1 MKREELRAIE
11 GLTEEQINQ
20 IMNVHQND
28 VTNWNNR
35 LQAQETQITNLNAK
49 VKEFDGVD
57 VAKLQ
62 KDLTDMQNKYNSDMA
77 AKDKDFAK
85 QMYFNGIQ
93 FTSKLAKSAAMAE
106 FNKKNLE
113 FKEGQFVGADEFI
126 NELKKDNPTAFV
138 TEKSGEGAQAQ
149 TQQQQTQQ
157 TTNPFSSGMAQGS
170 ATGSDVLDPVTA
182 RFKELNPNI
191 QI

>member
-35 LQAQETQITNLNAK
+35 LQAQETQIANLNTK

-85 QMYFNGIQ
+85 LMYFNGIQ

-106 FNKKNLE
+106 FDKKNLE

-126 NELKKDNPTAFV
+126 EELKKDNPTAFA

-149 TQQQQTQQ
+149 TQQQTQQ
-157 TTNPFSSGMAQGS
+157 ATNPFSSGMAQGS
-170 ATGSDVLDPVTA
+170 ATGSDELDPVTA
-182 RFKELNPNI
+182 RFKELNPDI

>member
-35 LQAQETQITNLNAK
+35 LQAQETQIANLNTK

-106 FNKKNLE
+106 FDKKNLE

-126 NELKKDNPTAFV
+126 EELKKDNPTAFV

-149 TQQQQTQQ
+149 TQQQAQQ
-157 TTNPFSSGMAQGS
+157 TMNPFSSGMAQGS
-170 ATGSDVLDPVTA
+170 ATGSNELDPVTA
-182 RFKELNPNI
+182 RFKELNPDI

>member
-35 LQAQETQITNLNAK
+35 LQAQETQIANLNAK

-106 FNKKNLE
+106 FDKENLE
-113 FKEGQFVGADEFI
+113 FKEGKFVGADEFI
-126 NELKKDNPTAFV
+126 EELKKDNPTAFV
-138 TEKSGEGAQAQ
+138 TEKSGEGSQAQ
-149 TQQQQTQQ
+149 TQQQTQQ
-157 TTNPFSSGMAQGS
+157 TVNPFSSGMAQGS
-170 ATGSDVLDPVTA
+170 ATGLNELDPVIA
-182 RFKELNPNI
+182 RFKELNPDI